1 MRENQTRRSH
11 ALELN
16 RDCCS
21 RTFAKVDSNEIKT
34 GLWASGLAFRRRP
47 GAASDKT
54 HVVLAADSKAPR
66 EKKGRTL
73 AALHTISAGISQARS
88 RLYPRRVGRV
98 LRGPPERGIERG
110 VHMPPFLWPPALD
123 LTGMPSPRPGTGS
136 ANCSAHQ
143 RRKCD
148 LVEPSPDPHVRGTR
162 PSPVYKLFCPGSH
175 LSSPLTLILTTITQ
189 PLLLGILPF
198 PRVRL
203 YRSPL
208 PQRQRYT
215 SPSRTLGNA
224 P

>member
-1 MRENQTRRSH
+1 MRQSLTGTAAQEPSLKWTPMKSRRVYGPRVWPSGGDQGLPVTRLMSSWQQTRRLR
-11 ALELN
+11 AKRRDELLQHY
-16 RDCCS
+16 
-21 RTFAKVDSNEIKT
+21 I
-34 GLWASGLAFRRRP
+34 
-47 GAASDKT
+47 
-54 HVVLAADSKAPR
+54 
-66 EKKGRTL
+66 
-73 AALHTISAGISQARS
+73 TISAGISQARS

-136 ANCSAHQ
+136 ANCSTHQ
-143 RRKCD
+143 RRKCG

-162 PSPVYKLFCPGSH
+162 PSPVYKLFCPESH

-189 PLLLGILPF
+189 PLLLGILLF

-215 SPSRTLGNA
+215 SPSRTLGKA